1 MQKSLT
7 WIQLSDKEWLLVCVN
22 YIVPLSLSMQN
33 QLIRQGI
40 LIQSEGCIVS
50 ASDYEWKSYRVWKK
64 ENKNLSNED
73 KIKVENALKT
83 QNKEPQDD
91 TDTLAETVHNNAYL
105 NNCNCPVCNH
115 RIHRGAE
122 ERTFYCENCGTHLHQ
137 RAFTEKEITDACF
150 DHEMDEYED

>member
-73 KIKVENALKT
+73 KIKVENALKA
-83 QNKEPQDD
+83 QNKEPQDS
-91 TDTLAETVHNNAYL
+91 TDT
-105 NNCNCPVCNH
+105 
-115 RIHRGAE
+115 
-122 ERTFYCENCGTHLHQ
+122 
-137 RAFTEKEITDACF
+137 CF
-150 DHEMDEYED
+150 DHEMDEYEN